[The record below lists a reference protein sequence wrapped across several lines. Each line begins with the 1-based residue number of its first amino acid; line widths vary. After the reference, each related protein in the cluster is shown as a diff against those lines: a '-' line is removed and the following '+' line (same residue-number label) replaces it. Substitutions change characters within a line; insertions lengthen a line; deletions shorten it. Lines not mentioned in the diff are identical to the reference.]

1 MAPIICRPR
10 SLPAS
15 RMAAAARRAVTI
27 NPANAIEHRVIER
40 TPVGR
45 RGGKRRLALLKGRR
59 WPVTGVKLSVQ
70 FLDTPPKD
78 LRARILLHMNAWGKS
93 CNVLFTETSSTGQ
106 VRIARLDS
114 PEDMSGYWSYIGTEI
129 LEIDEDE

>member
-15 RMAAAARRAVTI
+15 LMAAAARRAVAI
-27 NPANAIEHRVIER
+27 NPANAADHRVIER
-40 TPVGR
+40 TPTGR
-45 RGGKRRLALLKGRR
+45 RGGKRRLAVLKARR

-78 LRARILLHMNAWGKS
+78 LRARILSHMNAWGTRT
-93 CNVLFTETSSTGQ
+93 NVVFTE
-106 VRIARLDS
+106 
-114 PEDMSGYWSYIGTEI
+114 
-129 LEIDEDE
+129 